1 MKQQDKIGSLDEA
14 GESWEG
20 RHEDGEGLGGEKEG
34 EMQEGQRA
42 GQGKKELLS
51 SASSGLGLSHRRT

>member
-1 MKQQDKIGSLDEA
+1 MKQQDKISSLDKA

-20 RHEDGEGLGGEKEG
+20 RHEDPEGGGEKEG
-34 EMQEGQRA
+34 KEEGQRV

-51 SASSGLGLSHRRT
+51 SESSGLGLSHRRT